1 MTTQIQNFINLCN
14 GNPVSTVKQAL
25 KLQKKSNVDEL
36 MKHYN
41 VSSVDDLALRIS
53 NGIRQ

>member
-1 MTTQIQNFINLCN
+1 MTTQLQNFINLCRDN
-14 GNPVSTVKQAL
+14 SVSTVKQAL
-25 KLQKKSNVDEL
+25 KLQKKSNVDE
-36 MKHYN
+36 MMQHYN